1 MAYSKFEQSA
11 QHAAVEAV
19 ERRWKQRHDAEMRLR
34 RKRRLNNCLAILV
47 LLSGLC
53 GIGWFAVRQ
62 YGDEIRRLTGF
73 DVRDVAKMLPI
84 GGLGSG
90 ADGESREAYVALIES
105 FRGKEC
111 VLWRDAPNSVKPKS
125 AQKGTRYL
133 ALVGDRGAVRL
144 FDLAVNE
151 RGVLSGKELSP
162 VGGPVEVDMAK
173 FNEDV
178 AHKTYFIQCNDIVY
192 VCGSKDLAQGTR
204 HLKELL
210 AF

>member
-34 RKRRLNNCLAILV
+34 RKKRLNNCLAILV

-53 GIGWFAVRQ
+53 GGGYFVVQQ
-62 YGDEIRRLTGF
+62 YGDEVRSLTGF

-90 ADGESREAYVALIES
+90 ADGGNRESYVALIES
-105 FRGKEC
+105 FRDKKC
-111 VLWRDAPNSVKPKS
+111 VLWRDAPNLVKPKS

-133 ALVGDRGAVRL
+133 ALVGDRGAMRL

-162 VGGPVEVDMAK
+162 VGVPVEVNMTK
-173 FNEDV
+173 FNEVV
-178 AHKTYFIQCNDIVY
+178 ARKTYFIQCNDIVY
-192 VCGSKDLAQGTR
+192 VCGCKDLAQGTR

-210 AF
+210 TF

>member
-1 MAYSKFEQSA
+1 MAYSNFEQNA

-19 ERRWKQRHDAEMRLR
+19 ERRWKQRHDAEMRLL
-34 RKRRLNNCLAILV
+34 RKKRINNCMAILV

-53 GIGWFAVRQ
+53 GGGYFAVQQ
-62 YGDEIRRLTGF
+62 YGEEIRDLIGF
-73 DVRDVAKMLPI
+73 DIRDIVKMLPI

-90 ADGESREAYVALIES
+90 ADGECRESYVALIES
-105 FRGKEC
+105 FQDKEC

-125 AQKGTRYL
+125 AQMGTRYL

-162 VGGPVEVDMAK
+162 VGSPVDVNMTK
-173 FNEDV
+173 FNEVV
-178 AHKTYFIQCNDIVY
+178 AHKTYYILCKDIVY
-192 VCGSKDLAQGTR
+192 VCGSKDLAQGKR
-204 HLKELL
+204 LLKELL
-210 AF
+210 TF